1 MLARFHRNE
10 TASIPMGVPHLPK
23 GRGSIGLVFIM
34 SKSLFKFS
42 DVEAKKASPATTR
55 EIIRSILKANDD
67 ACATELERFMMSPG
81 VAGSREYDHAYA
93 VGVLLAHDADHG
105 GALARMMADTPALSR
120 RMLWDWLVRVYVSA
134 GFQFKHGRMVGLL
147 EDKSSDEPH
156 NGADRE
162 DGIE

>member
-67 ACATELERFMMSPG
+67 ACADEIERFLMPPGMS
-81 VAGSREYDHAYA
+81 GSREYDHAYA
-93 VGVLLAHDADHG
+93 VGVLLKHDAKNN
-105 GALARMMADTPALSR
+105 GALATLMESTGLSR

-134 GFQFKHGRMVGLL
+134 GFQFKHGRLVGLL

>member
-1 MLARFHRNE
+1 
-10 TASIPMGVPHLPK
+10 MGVPHQPK
-23 GRGSIGLVFIM
+23 GRGLIGLVFIM

-55 EIIRSILKANDD
+55 EIIRLVLKADDD
-67 ACATELERFMMSPG
+67 ACADEIERFLMPPG
-81 VAGSREYDHAYA
+81 VSGSREYDHAYA
-93 VGVLLAHDADHG
+93 VGILLKHDDKNG
-105 GALARMMADTPALSR
+105 GALALLMESSNLSR

-134 GFQFKHGRMVGLL
+134 GFQFKHGRLIGLL
-147 EDKSSDEPH
+147 EDKSSDEP